1 MKTNHV
7 SFGAAKNLLLL
18 AMLASFSTG
27 VMAEDKPM
35 NLRKTAEAIRAG
47 TVKGVGKDYNLG
59 DEGRYHQ
66 IHSEVLGIKCSG
78 CHTNDAYPDDYLYL
92 RRAEFPKRVDGE
104 KVEAVERAKCI
115 GCHSAGNVATTFY
128 NMKK

>member
-1 MKTNHV
+1 MNK
-7 SFGAAKNLLLL
+7 LLMAIMATTFLS
-18 AMLASFSTG
+18 ASAG
-27 VMAEDKPM
+27 VMADDKPM

-47 TVKGVGKDYNLG
+47 TVPAAGKGYNLG

-66 IHSEVLGIKCSG
+66 IHGEILGMKCSG

-92 RRAEFPKRVDGE
+92 RKAEFPKRVAGE

-115 GCHSAGNVATTFY
+115 GCHSAGNVATTYY